1 MKAIEM
7 PGDKAESLLK
17 DKISSYISEN
27 TLWNYASV
35 NQAGDIAVDTAKI
48 ESIRPE
54 VEKFW
59 ITSGQDL
66 EVLDLAFDKVLGEI
80 LMDMCSSVMK

>member
-27 TLWNYASV
+27 TFWNYASI
-35 NQAGDIAVDTAKI
+35 NQAGDFAVDTAKI
-48 ESIRPE
+48 DSIRPE
-54 VEKFW
+54 VEKFL

-66 EVLDLAFDKVLGEI
+66 DAFDRAFDKVLSEI
-80 LMDMCSSVMK
+80 LIDICSSVMK